1 MILTLYYQKQKN
13 STREKTN
20 NTSIMNQRL
29 FSSVPRLIAVAM
41 VMLFY
46 ITAAAQTGKISMEFI
61 NEPLPAALKKIES
74 CSSYKVLFSYDAV
87 GKYTVSTKVVRK
99 TAPEAV
105 RQVVSGKP
113 LQVTVKDKYITV
125 SPANGSKT
133 AGKERYV
140 TGIVLDDMDEPLPG
154 ASVTVP
160 GSPFGTVTDAEG
172 RFELTLPSVIGD
184 VLVSYIGMNSQK
196 VTISGD
202 KPLTVR
208 LSADISMLN
217 DVIVT
222 GYQTI
227 SKERSTGS
235 FAKVTEKELETR
247 RLDNITNMLEGRV
260 AGYSDGKIRGL
271 STMYGEKSPL
281 FVVDGFPVEN
291 QVMDE
296 QGRVTTLAPDLNMD
310 DIQDITVLKDA
321 AAASIYG
328 ARAANGVIVITTKKG
343 SRDEHLNVG
352 FSASLA
358 WKPYGLYTGNLASS
372 ADVVSLER
380 EWAQYNRNLQGGDA
394 MSYAQIALAE
404 NYYPNAGINAILS
417 HYAGKTTEAEMNA
430 TLDDLASMG
439 YSYYDQV
446 AKYAKRDEL
455 QQQYNLNIA
464 KTTGKNSFKASV
476 TYKNNAYED
485 KYSKDQSVGIN
496 INNITKL
503 TRWMDMEIGAYMLFG
518 DEDRQTYNPL
528 SSFSTGYDIMPYD
541 RLVNDDGT
549 YYTRPASQLYTSNK
563 QNILDT
569 YGLYSEDSCP
579 MANLGKGVANT

>member
-13 STREKTN
+13 SIREKTN

-29 FSSVPRLIAVAM
+29 FSSAPRLIAVAM

-87 GKYTVSTKVVRK
+87 GMFTVSTKVVRK

-125 SPANGSKT
+125 SPANGAKT
-133 AGKERYV
+133 TGNERYV

-196 VTISGD
+196 VTISGG

-235 FAKVTEKELETR
+235 FAKVTE
-247 RLDNITNMLEGRV
+247 
-260 AGYSDGKIRGL
+260 
-271 STMYGEKSPL
+271 
-281 FVVDGFPVEN
+281 
-291 QVMDE
+291 
-296 QGRVTTLAPDLNMD
+296 
-310 DIQDITVLKDA
+310 
-321 AAASIYG
+321 
-328 ARAANGVIVITTKKG
+328 
-343 SRDEHLNVG
+343 
-352 FSASLA
+352 
-358 WKPYGLYTGNLASS
+358 
-372 ADVVSLER
+372 
-380 EWAQYNRNLQGGDA
+380 
-394 MSYAQIALAE
+394 
-404 NYYPNAGINAILS
+404 
-417 HYAGKTTEAEMNA
+417 
-430 TLDDLASMG
+430 
-439 YSYYDQV
+439 
-446 AKYAKRDEL
+446 
-455 QQQYNLNIA
+455 
-464 KTTGKNSFKASV
+464 
-476 TYKNNAYED
+476 
-485 KYSKDQSVGIN
+485 
-496 INNITKL
+496 
-503 TRWMDMEIGAYMLFG
+503 
-518 DEDRQTYNPL
+518 
-528 SSFSTGYDIMPYD
+528 
-541 RLVNDDGT
+541 
-549 YYTRPASQLYTSNK
+549 
-563 QNILDT
+563 
-569 YGLYSEDSCP
+569 
-579 MANLGKGVANT
+579 

>member
-1 MILTLYYQKQKN
+1 M
-13 STREKTN
+13 
-20 NTSIMNQRL
+20 
-29 FSSVPRLIAVAM
+29 SS
-41 VMLFY
+41 
-46 ITAAAQTGKISMEFI
+46 S
-61 NEPLPAALKKIES
+61 
-74 CSSYKVLFSYDAV
+74 
-87 GKYTVSTKVVRK
+87 
-99 TAPEAV
+99 
-105 RQVVSGKP
+105 
-113 LQVTVKDKYITV
+113 
-125 SPANGSKT
+125 
-133 AGKERYV
+133 
-140 TGIVLDDMDEPLPG
+140 
-154 ASVTVP
+154 
-160 GSPFGTVTDAEG
+160 
-172 RFELTLPSVIGD
+172 
-184 VLVSYIGMNSQK
+184 
-196 VTISGD
+196 
-202 KPLTVR
+202 
-208 LSADISMLN
+208 
-217 DVIVT
+217 
-222 GYQTI
+222 
-227 SKERSTGS
+227 
-235 FAKVTEKELETR
+235 TEKELETR

-541 RLVNDDGT
+541 RLVNADGT

-569 YGLYSEDSCP
+569 YGLYSEDS
-579 MANLGKGVANT
+579 

>member
-13 STREKTN
+13 SIREKTN

-29 FSSVPRLIAVAM
+29 FSSAPRLIAVAM

-87 GKYTVSTKVVRK
+87 SKYTVSTKVVRK

-133 AGKERYV
+133 AGNERYV

-196 VTISGD
+196 VTISGG

-455 QQQYNLNIA
+455 A
-464 KTTGKNSFKASV
+464 TV
-476 TYKNNAYED
+476 
-485 KYSKDQSVGIN
+485 
-496 INNITKL
+496 
-503 TRWMDMEIGAYMLFG
+503 
-518 DEDRQTYNPL
+518 
-528 SSFSTGYDIMPYD
+528 
-541 RLVNDDGT
+541 
-549 YYTRPASQLYTSNK
+549 
-563 QNILDT
+563 
-569 YGLYSEDSCP
+569 
-579 MANLGKGVANT
+579 